1 MKEATVMVRV
11 FATVAIDT
19 FAYIDSSHPLEE
31 LPQIVDEFRSDVS
44 NKGILAAI
52 DIWGGEFEVIDVE
65 REPEVRDFE
74 AVNDQWMPVDELIDE
89 IQNSDWYNEDDPE
102 DDPEDDGNDEGNDEG
117 NTADI
122 SQEAATRLF
131 QSLLTF

>member
-1 MKEATVMVRV
+1 MKEATVMIRV
-11 FATVAIDT
+11 FATVAIDMFT
-19 FAYIDSSHPLEE
+19 EVDNSHPIEE

-52 DIWGGEFEVIDVE
+52 DFWGGEFEVIDVK

-74 AVNDQWMPVDELIDE
+74 AVNEQWMPVDELIDE
-89 IQNSDWYNEDDPE
+89 IQNSDWYNEDDSDPDE
-102 DDPEDDGNDEGNDEG
+102 EVSDDAGDDEG